1 MVTPIAIGQFLLQQ
15 ASGPILDLIASEK
28 LQAFGSTLVD
38 PSRNRVVGYL
48 QATDTLAAAGDTAKV
63 VTSLLGAAH
72 PISAPATVGYA
83 VGKTVF
89 AVFDTQRTAH
99 RIEHGMSRLSADIAR
114 MDEKLDTANS
124 GIEGLQR
131 QGRRGSALQLLDIG
145 INVASFAAMQ
155 ARLDD
160 IAGRVVVIDDAFRE
174 FQELQLKSA
183 FTELKTL
190 SRSMDEAWLLSDESA
205 ENRWREV
212 ASKALSLQDQFETRA
227 RDLLSRSWNH
237 YQMAEP
243 LLDAFSFANGLRVSA
258 LSASNE
264 TAAALEAASDGA
276 RLIDS
281 MTGRLGAADLL
292 PSALQASGVAPG
304 TLEWGVALAQAS
316 DLARKIASHVRQ
328 REANM
333 ATRAA
338 PLVSLEERGIRPRDW
353 LAGVRAQSSSALIFL
368 PHGDEP
374 LPE

>member
-15 ASGPILDLIASEK
+15 ASGPILDLIARGK

-48 QATDTLAAAGDTAKV
+48 QATDTLAAVGDTAKV
-63 VTSLLGAAH
+63 LTSLLGTAH
-72 PISAPATVGYA
+72 PVSAPAAVGYA
-83 VGKTVF
+83 AGKTVF

-99 RIEHGMSRLSADIAR
+99 RVEDGVSRLSADVAR
-114 MDEKLDTANS
+114 LDEKLEKANS
-124 GIEGLQR
+124 GIEGLHK
-131 QGRRGSALQLLDIG
+131 QGQGGLALQLLDIG

-160 IAGRVVVIDDAFRE
+160 IASRMVVIDDAFRE
-174 FQELQLKSA
+174 FQEMQLKLA

-190 SRSMDEAWLLSDESA
+190 ARSMDEAWLLSDESA

-227 RDLLSRSWNH
+227 RDLLSRSWDQ
-237 YQMAEP
+237 YYIAEP

-258 LSASNE
+258 LSASDE
-264 TAAALEAASDGA
+264 TTAAIEAAADGA

-281 MTGRLGAADLL
+281 LTGRLGAADLL
-292 PSALQASGVAPG
+292 PSTLRASGVAPG

-316 DLARKIASHVRQ
+316 ELARETASRVRQ

-353 LAGVRAQSSSALIFL
+353 LAGVRAQS
-368 PHGDEP
+368 
-374 LPE
+374 